1 MNTESVEQGQ
11 RSMCKARFVSPAPSK
26 VSRLQNKWVN
36 KNLIIL
42 DENCMSDSF
51 QALHNLQ
58 IPISSFKAKKYAQD
72 QICYVGTFK
81 AQERLNKQRILFVAG
96 TLNFWAPLSDQNIR
110 IIRLTYSIKDTI
122 EQLDFIITKITQN
135 SGQQYDC
142 AMNNMQKIPYFLAC
156 QKIYRMYINKFKR
169 ENTQNGQIIH
179 HKAYCFK

>member
-1 MNTESVEQGQ
+1 MKIVPPTVFRLYTICKYLNRLLRL
-11 RSMCKARFVSPAPSK
+11 RSMLRTRFVMLVLS
-26 VSRLQNKWVN
+26 
-36 KNLIIL
+36 
-42 DENCMSDSF
+42 
-51 QALHNLQ
+51 
-58 IPISSFKAKKYAQD
+58 
-72 QICYVGTFK
+72 K
-81 AQERLNKQRILFVAG
+81 AQERLNKQRILFIAE

-110 IIRLTYSIKDTI
+110 IIRSIYSIKDTM

-179 HKAYCFK
+179 HQVYCFK